1 MVEAAYFND
10 RREGIVHSFR
20 KLGDKYDI
28 GCGMEVVMINKKK
41 EEINFDHLDET
52 IRQFVPSGFRIRD
65 KEHRFSKMIDFD
77 SVRAPFTLQ
86 RAQKSIG
93 TLGGGNHFVELN
105 EDDKGMYSLSFIVV
119 LVI

>member
-1 MVEAAYFND
+1 MWHGSSSNRQE
-10 RREGIVHSFR
+10 
-20 KLGDKYDI
+20 
-28 GCGMEVVMINKKK
+28 K

-52 IRQFVPSGFRIRD
+52 IRKFVPSGFSIRD

-93 TLGGGNHFVELN
+93 TLGGEII
-105 EDDKGMYSLSFIVV
+105 LSN
-119 LVI
+119 